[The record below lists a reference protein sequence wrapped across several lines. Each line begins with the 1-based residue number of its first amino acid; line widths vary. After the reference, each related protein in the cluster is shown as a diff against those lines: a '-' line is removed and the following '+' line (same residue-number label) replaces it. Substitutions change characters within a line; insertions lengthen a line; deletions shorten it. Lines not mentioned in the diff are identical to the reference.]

1 VERLPRS
8 RGKNIILVIV
18 DKFLKYAH
26 FLAITH
32 SFIAKEIAHL
42 LLEHG
47 YKSPWITFLEGLYKP
62 VMERGV

>member
-1 VERLPRS
+1 LF
-8 RGKNIILVIV
+8 KIIVVIV

-32 SFIAKEIAHL
+32 SFIAKEITHL

-47 YKSPWITFLEGLYKP
+47 YKSPWITFLEGFYKP